1 MLIVNDSHAL
11 VQEWG
16 NKCVAITGRHMA
28 TQADSD
34 PVPAT
39 SDTLTKPLFRAIDA
53 SNVEEL
59 ETSELESL
67 CLACGKMV
75 TKFIHYDDVIN
86 KWPRPSKP

>member
-1 MLIVNDSHAL
+1 
-11 VQEWG
+11 
-16 NKCVAITGRHMA
+16 MA
-28 TQADSD
+28 TQSDTD

-75 TKFIHYDDVIN
+75 TTFMLMSSTYGLDLVNPKYSNI
-86 KWPRPSKP
+86 